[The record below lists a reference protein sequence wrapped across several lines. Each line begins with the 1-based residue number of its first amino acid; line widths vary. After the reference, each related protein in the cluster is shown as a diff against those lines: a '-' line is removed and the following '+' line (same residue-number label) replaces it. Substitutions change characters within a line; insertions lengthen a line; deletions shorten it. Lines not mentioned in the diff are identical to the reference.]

1 MRIIAIGGGKL
12 DRRETLAI
20 DRLVVELTG
29 KRRPRALFVPTAS
42 GDEPHYCDS
51 FERIYGR
58 LLGCRT
64 QVLRLLSDPRDRTLL
79 RERILEADL
88 VYVGGGNTLRMMKL
102 WRRLGVDKLLRRAAR
117 AGAVMAGLSA
127 GAISWHEWGLSD
139 SRAYTTDGDDWEYI
153 RVRGLAFAPNLF
165 CPHLDAEQRHD
176 GLAAMVRKHRTIA
189 LACDNNAAV
198 VYDGKTTRCVT
209 SAKKARTWLYRY
221 VRGNIAI
228 TPFAAGEQIEQLRS

>member
-1 MRIIAIGGGKL
+1 MKIVAIGGGKL

-20 DRLVVELTG
+20 DRQVVELSG

-42 GDEPHYCDS
+42 GDPPEYCDT

-64 QVLRLLSDPRDRTLL
+64 QNLRLLADPEDRVLL
-79 RERILEADL
+79 REKILGAEL
-88 VYVGGGNTLRMMKL
+88 IYVGGGNTLRMMKL

-117 AGAVMAGLSA
+117 AGAVLAGLSA
-127 GAISWHEWGLSD
+127 GGICWHQWGMSD
-139 SRAYTTDGDDWEYI
+139 SRAYTTEGDDWDYI
-153 RVRGLAFAPNLF
+153 RVRGLGFVPHMF

-176 GLAAMVRKHRTIA
+176 GLAAMVRKHGSTA

-198 VYDGKTTRCVT
+198 FYDGNSARCVT
-209 SAKKARTWLYRY
+209 SSKRARTWLYRY
-221 VRGNIAI
+221 VRGKLEI
-228 TPFAAGEQIEQLRS
+228 TPFAAGDEIEC